1 MGLLIKCV
9 CIKLCNLQNP
19 RFITV
24 FPIKL
29 GVHKPTS
36 FETCSP
42 MSYFL
47 VPRNLPTYMLC
58 SPIVEISSATSPAG
72 NLGAD
77 WDRNPKSKKNGAE
90 SLFVSSFCACSSG
103 LVWASRS
110 QSKRRPMQESLK
122 KFPANANA
130 CNPLAFWKRAPPS
143 LVECYVCSF

>member
-58 SPIVEISSATSPAG
+58 SPIVEISSATSPAP
-72 NLGAD
+72 N
-77 WDRNPKSKKNGAE
+77 RKPR
-90 SLFVSSFCACSSG
+90 SG
-103 LVWASRS
+103 LGSKPQIQKERCRITVCIFVLRLFFGFGLGVKISVKASPHARVAEEIS
-110 QSKRRPMQESLK
+110 SKCQCLQSTCLLEAGSTKSG
-122 KFPANANA
+122 
-130 CNPLAFWKRAPPS
+130 
-143 LVECYVCSF
+143 